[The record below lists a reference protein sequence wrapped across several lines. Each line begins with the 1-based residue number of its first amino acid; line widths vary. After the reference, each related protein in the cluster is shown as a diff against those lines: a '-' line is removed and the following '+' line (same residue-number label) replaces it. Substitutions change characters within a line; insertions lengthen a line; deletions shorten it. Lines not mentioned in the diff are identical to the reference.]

1 MEAFIGSITLVGFTF
16 APRGYALCHGQK
28 LAIAQDQTLFALL
41 GTNYGGDGR
50 TTYGLPDLRGR
61 VPVGVGQ
68 GPGLYA
74 IETGRILG
82 TQTATLT
89 NTNLPNHTHLAEFKG
104 TGGSS
109 ENPLAV
115 KVDVDLDVEVAGK
128 VEVSREDGQT
138 DTASFDSK
146 TYLATAVPPEVGKDK
161 PERIYRSA
169 EDGLGANPGFMHV
182 KMVTEASATAT
193 ATTTGSAG
201 GITGGT
207 VTNVHTGGQQPFS
220 IVPPSLGLNYAMSLG
235 SNPGGIFPSRN

>member
-1 MEAFIGSITLVGFTF
+1 MEAFIGSITLVGFNF
-16 APRGYALCHGQK
+16 APRGYAFCSGQIISISENQA
-28 LAIAQDQTLFALL
+28 LYALL
-41 GTNYGGDGR
+41 GTSYGGDGR
-50 TTYGLPDLRGR
+50 TTYGIPDLRGR
-61 VPVGVGQ
+61 VPLGAIDMGR
-68 GPGLYA
+68 GPG
-74 IETGRILG
+74 ISIPIPRGMRIG
-82 TQTATLT
+82 TESTTLT
-89 NTNLPNHTHLAEFKG
+89 QINMPNHTHLAEFKG

-115 KVDVDLDVEVAGK
+115 NVDVDVDVEVAGK

-138 DTASFDSK
+138 DIASFDSK

-207 VTNVHTGGQQPFS
+207 VTNSLEGGGKAFDMHQ
-220 IVPPSLGLNYAMSLG
+220 PSLGINYVMAMQ
-235 SNPGGIFPSRN
+235 GIFPSRN